1 MPGSVVGGK
10 SKRSLLIL
18 RRAAASKTGMRSEPI
33 KIQAIAPATV
43 RVPGRAPRWVMPAVK
58 VAMIVADVLVAVGA
72 FAGAF
77 YLRESRQLWEFA
89 ADGSFGWSSRFAPYA
104 LLLPFVVAT
113 RLLVIRYYD
122 LYRLRGEFSF
132 VEDAVRLFKSTA
144 IGSLLIVAAA
154 FLYRGGFEYR
164 AFSYARSVFLLD
176 FLLALTGIVLVRLL
190 VRGAQT
196 IVRSRGINLIPT
208 LVVGR
213 GPEAAL
219 CINEMRARPALG
231 YRVIGVVE
239 ATQTKSLPY
248 KSSGTSLS
256 KGGGG
261 SFFEGVPVV
270 GDLKELPEAIRDAG
284 ANEVIIAD
292 ASVDGDAL
300 FEVMMRCG
308 RRRGVEFRIAPNLF
322 NCLPRKTEI
331 DQIGALPMIRLFREP
346 LSGSA
351 RLLKR
356 SSDLA
361 IAALALILAAP
372 IWLLIALLIKL
383 SSPGPVFYL
392 QERVGMDGRIFLCYK
407 FRTMLP
413 GADSNVHREYQKQF
427 IAGRAEANLGN
438 GEQPVYK
445 FQSDARITRVGRWL
459 RRASLDEI
467 PQLLNV
473 LRGDMSIVGPRPPIP
488 YEVEDYELWHRKRL
502 DMKPGLTGLWQV
514 SGRNRIPFEEMVK
527 LDLYYIEN
535 WSLLLDLKII
545 MRTALVIIR
554 GDGY

>member
-1 MPGSVVGGK
+1 
-10 SKRSLLIL
+10 
-18 RRAAASKTGMRSEPI
+18 MRSETVNL
-33 KIQAIAPATV
+33 QTIAPSTV

-58 VAMIVADVLVAVGA
+58 VAMVVADIFIAAGA

-77 YLRESRQLWEFA
+77 YLRESQQLWQFA
-89 ADGSFGWSSRFAPYA
+89 ADGSFSWSSRFAPYA
-104 LLLPFVVAT
+104 LLLPFVIVA
-113 RLLVIRYYD
+113 RLLLIRYYD

-176 FLLALTGIVLVRLL
+176 FLLALAGIFLVRLL
-190 VRGAQT
+190 VRSAQT
-196 IVRSRGINLIPT
+196 LVRGRGINLIPT

-213 GPEAAL
+213 GSEAAL
-219 CINEMRARPALG
+219 CINEMRERPALG

-239 ATQTKSLPY
+239 ATPTNSLRY
-248 KSSGTSLS
+248 KSGER
-256 KGGGG
+256 GRGD

-292 ASVDGDAL
+292 ANVDGDAL

-308 RRRGVEFRIAPNLF
+308 RGRGVEFRIAPNLF

-346 LSGSA
+346 LSSSA

-356 SSDLA
+356 SSDLV
-361 IAALALILAAP
+361 IAAVSLILAAP

-383 SSPGPVFYL
+383 DSRGPVFYL
-392 QERVGMDGRIFLCYK
+392 QERVGMDGRMFLCYK
-407 FRTMLP
+407 FRTMHP
-413 GADSNVHREYQKQF
+413 GADSKVHRDYQKQF
-427 IAGRAEANLGN
+427 IAGRAEANLGD

-459 RRASLDEI
+459 RRASLDEV
-467 PQLLNV
+467 PQLFNV
-473 LRGDMSIVGPRPPIP
+473 LRGDMSVVGPRPPIP
-488 YEVEDYELWHRKRL
+488 YEVEAYELWHRKRL

-527 LDLYYIEN
+527 LDLFYIEN

>member
-1 MPGSVVGGK
+1 MK
-10 SKRSLLIL
+10 AELANKRGVDPS
-18 RRAAASKTGMRSEPI
+18 
-33 KIQAIAPATV
+33 TV
-43 RVPGRAPRWVMPAVK
+43 RVPGRAPRWVIPAVK
-58 VAMIVADVLVAVGA
+58 STMVVADMLIAAFA

-77 YLRESRQLWEFA
+77 YLRESRELWEFGA
-89 ADGSFGWSSRFAPYA
+89 GGFSWSARFAPYGA
-104 LLLPFVVAT
+104 LLPFVVIT
-113 RLLVIRYYD
+113 RVLTLRYYD

-132 VEDAVRLFKSTA
+132 VDDAVRLFKSTA

-154 FLYRGGFEYR
+154 FLYRGGFAYR

-176 FLLALTGIVLVRLL
+176 FMLAFAGIVSIRLL

-196 IVRSRGINLIPT
+196 LARSRGINLIPT

-219 CINEMRARPALG
+219 CIKEMRERPALG

-239 ATQTKSLPY
+239 NNQMKG
-248 KSSGTSLS
+248 SGPDS
-256 KGGGG
+256 
-261 SFFEGVPVV
+261 FEGVPVV
-270 GDLKELPEAIRDAG
+270 GDLKGLPEAIRDAG

-292 ASVDGDAL
+292 PRVDGDAL
-300 FEVMMRCG
+300 FDVMMRCG

-346 LSGSA
+346 LSSSA

-356 SSDLA
+356 TSDILIA
-361 IAALALILAAP
+361 TAALLFAAP
-372 IWLLIALLIKL
+372 LWLLIALLIKL
-383 SSPGPVFYL
+383 GSRGPIFYA
-392 QERVGMDGRIFLCYK
+392 QERVGMDGRMFLCYK
-407 FRTMLP
+407 FRTMHL
-413 GADSNVHREYQKQF
+413 GADSKMHREYQKQF
-427 IAGRAEANLGN
+427 IAGSAEANLGD
-438 GEQPVYK
+438 GDRPVYK
-445 FQSDARITRVGRWL
+445 FQSDSRVTRVGRWL
-459 RRASLDEI
+459 RRASLDEV
-467 PQLLNV
+467 PQLFNV
-473 LRGDMSIVGPRPPIP
+473 LRGDMSVVGPRPPIP
-488 YEVEDYELWHRKRL
+488 YEVEHYELWHRKRL

-514 SGRNRIPFEEMVK
+514 SGRNRLPFEEMVK

-545 MRTALVIIR
+545 MRTVLVIVR